1 MEPDGLVM
9 TQNLPPLQWD
19 LGGVGSAVCLLRQLH
34 DEPAVNFTVVHTAV
48 EAQTAV
54 DQWVQRHTDDL
65 IAIRRDLHA
74 HPEVGREEYRTTKQ
88 IVEFLSGLGL
98 EPTVL
103 AGGTGVLCD
112 LGGGSGKRGVVALR
126 ADIDALPILDSKT
139 VAYKSLN
146 VGTCHAC
153 GHDVHTTA
161 LLGAAAALASVGRLP
176 GRIRLIFQPAEELI
190 PGGAL
195 QVLDSGALDPV
206 SRVFALHCDPRL
218 DLGKIGLR
226 VGPITAACDTVSVQL
241 HGPGGHTARPHLTAD
256 LVNALGK
263 VIVETP
269 ALLSRR
275 VDPRAGLLLV
285 WGAVSAGVAGNAI
298 PQSGSVRGTVR
309 VLSRD
314 AWVDVGTKVRDAIA
328 AAVAG
333 TGVTAEVDYE
343 RGVPPVVNEVGAYD
357 VQHRAAM
364 ATVGAEG
371 ITTTEQSMG
380 GEDFGWLTGERDGA
394 LARLGVRT
402 PTPDAPTHEL
412 HQGSFDID
420 ERALAIAAR
429 FVAHTALEAFTEDG
443 DRS

>member
-1 MEPDGLVM
+1 M
-9 TQNLPPLQWD
+9 
-19 LGGVGSAVCLLRQLH
+19 
-34 DEPAVNFTVVHTAV
+34 HTAV

-54 DQWVQRHTDDL
+54 DRWVDRHADDV
-65 IAIRRDLHA
+65 IALRRDLHA
-74 HPEVGREEYRTTKQ
+74 HPEIGREEYRTTKQ

-98 EPTVL
+98 EPTKF
-103 AGGTGVLCD
+103 AGGTGVVCD
-112 LGGGSGKRGVVALR
+112 LSGTSGSDNRAVIALR
-126 ADIDALPILDSKT
+126 ADIDALPILDSKN

-153 GHDVHTTA
+153 GHDVHTAA
-161 LLGAAAALASVGRLP
+161 LLGAAAALVSAGPLP

-195 QVLDSGALDPV
+195 QVLDSGAMEQV
-206 SRVFALHCDPRL
+206 AQVFALHCDPSL
-218 DLGKIGLR
+218 DLGRIGLR
-226 VGPITAACDTVSVQL
+226 VGPITAACDTVSVRL
-241 HGPGGHTARPHLTAD
+241 NGPGGHTARPHLTAD

-314 AWVDVGTKVRDAIA
+314 AWVDAGTKVRDAIA

-333 TGVTAEVDYE
+333 TGVSAEVDYE
-343 RGVPPVVNEVGAYD
+343 RGVPPVVNDAGAYD
-357 VQHRAAM
+357 VQHRAALT
-364 ATVGAEG
+364 TVGAQG

-380 GEDFGWLTGERDGA
+380 GEDFGWLTGERPGA

-402 PTPDAPTHEL
+402 PLLDAPTHEL

-420 ERALAIAAR
+420 ERALAIATR
-429 FVAHTALEAFTEDG
+429 FVAHTALEALAQAGE
-443 DRS
+443 RS

>member
-1 MEPDGLVM
+1 M
-9 TQNLPPLQWD
+9 
-19 LGGVGSAVCLLRQLH
+19 
-34 DEPAVNFTVVHTAV
+34 HTAV

-54 DQWVQRHTDDL
+54 DQWVHRHTDDL
-65 IAIRRDLHA
+65 TALRRDLHA

-103 AGGTGVLCD
+103 SRGTGVLCD
-112 LGGGSGKRGVVALR
+112 MGGGSAKRGVVALR

-195 QVLDSGALDPV
+195 QVLDSGAMDPV

-226 VGPITAACDTVSVQL
+226 IGPITAACDTVSVQL

-314 AWVDVGTKVRDAIA
+314 AWVDAGTKVRDAIA
-328 AAVAG
+328 AAIVG
-333 TGVTAEVDYE
+333 TGVTAEVEYE
-343 RGVPPVVNEVGAYD
+343 RGVPPVVNEAGAYD
-357 VQHRAAM
+357 VQHRAALS
-364 ATVGAEG
+364 TVGPEG

-380 GEDFGWLTGERDGA
+380 GEDFAWYLGHVPGA
-394 LARLGVRT
+394 LARLGVRPPGAT
-402 PTPDAPTHEL
+402 GPYQDL
-412 HQGSFDID
+412 HQPTFDID
-420 ERALAIAAR
+420 ESALAVGVR
-429 FVAHTALEAFTEDG
+429 VLVHTALTVLG
-443 DRS
+443 

>member
-1 MEPDGLVM
+1 M
-9 TQNLPPLQWD
+9 
-19 LGGVGSAVCLLRQLH
+19 
-34 DEPAVNFTVVHTAV
+34 HTAV
-48 EAQTAV
+48 EAQAAV
-54 DQWVQRHTDDL
+54 DRWVDRHADDV
-65 IAIRRDLHA
+65 IALRRDLHA
-74 HPEVGREEYRTTKQ
+74 HPEIGREEYRTTKQ

-103 AGGTGVLCD
+103 AGGTGVVCD
-112 LGGGSGKRGVVALR
+112 LGPGREGTGDGGVGNRDVIALR
-126 ADIDALPILDSKT
+126 ADIDALPILDAKD

-146 VGTCHAC
+146 VGSCHAC
-153 GHDVHTTA
+153 GHDVHTAA
-161 LLGAAAALASVGRLP
+161 LLGAAAALVSAGPLP

-195 QVLDSGALDPV
+195 QVVDSGAMKQV
-206 SRVFALHCDPRL
+206 AQVFALHCDPSL

-226 VGPITAACDTVSVQL
+226 VGPITAACDTVSVRL

-285 WGAVSAGVAGNAI
+285 WGAVSAGIAGNAI

-314 AWVDVGTKVRDAIA
+314 AWVDAGTKVRDAIA
-328 AAVAG
+328 AAIAG
-333 TGVTAEVDYE
+333 TGVSAEVDYE
-343 RGVPPVVNEVGAYD
+343 RGVPPVVNDAGAYD
-357 VQHRAAM
+357 VQHRAALS
-364 ATVGAEG
+364 TVGAHG

-380 GEDFGWLTGERDGA
+380 GEDFGWLTGERPGA

-402 PTPDAPTHEL
+402 PLPDAPTHEL

-420 ERALAIAAR
+420 ERALAVATR
-429 FVAHTALEAFTEDG
+429 FVAHTAVEALAARG
-443 DRS
+443 A